1 MNVQHQNVSGVAV
14 IGGGS
19 MGTALAA
26 LLGGRGVEVKLWVY
40 EPDLVE
46 RINAARVNDVFL
58 PDVRLPQSVVATG
71 SLELA
76 LRGARTVFSVTP
88 AQVARGVWREGARHL
103 DPGAEIVSAS
113 KGVETGTAKLMSEV
127 LAEALPSVPRK
138 RFAFLSGP
146 SFAKE
151 IAAGQPTA
159 VVVASADAA
168 FATRVQHL
176 VSTASFRA
184 YTTEDVVGVELGGA
198 IKNVIAIAVGAA
210 EGMELGLNAR
220 AALITRGLAEV
231 TRLAVACGANPMTL
245 AGLAGMGDLVL
256 TCTGHLSRNLQV
268 GIRLGKKE
276 RLDDIL
282 ASMSMV
288 AEGVATARSAMILA
302 ERRGVEMP
310 IAAAVTKLL
319 DGELSPGEAVRDLM
333 GRRLRSEREH

>member
-1 MNVQHQNVSGVAV
+1 MQGQHQNVSEVAV
-14 IGGGS
+14 VGGGA

-26 LLGGRGVEVKLWVY
+26 LLADGGARVAMWVY
-40 EPDLVE
+40 EKDLVE
-46 RINAARVNDVFL
+46 RINATRVNDAFL
-58 PDVRLPQSVVATG
+58 PGVRLPEGVVATAA
-71 SLELA
+71 LADA

-88 AQVARGVWREGARHL
+88 AQVARRVWAEGAAHL
-103 DPGAEIVSAS
+103 DPAADVVCAS

-127 LAEALPSVPRK
+127 LADALPQASPA

-159 VVVASADAA
+159 VVVASENAA
-168 FATRVQHL
+168 LAERVQRL
-176 VSTASFRA
+176 VSTSSFRA
-184 YTTEDVVGVELGGA
+184 YTSDDVVGVELGGA

-231 TRLAVACGANPMTL
+231 TRLAVACGANPLTL

-256 TCTGHLSRNLQV
+256 TCTGALSRNLQV
-268 GIRLGKKE
+268 GIRLGRKE
-276 RLDDIL
+276 PLDAIL
-282 ASMSMV
+282 ASMNMV
-288 AEGVATARSAMILA
+288 AEGVATARSVMILA
-302 ERRGVEMP
+302 ARHGVEMP
-310 IAAAVTKLL
+310 ISAAVTRLL
-319 DGELSPGEAVRDLM
+319 DGELGPDEAVRGLM